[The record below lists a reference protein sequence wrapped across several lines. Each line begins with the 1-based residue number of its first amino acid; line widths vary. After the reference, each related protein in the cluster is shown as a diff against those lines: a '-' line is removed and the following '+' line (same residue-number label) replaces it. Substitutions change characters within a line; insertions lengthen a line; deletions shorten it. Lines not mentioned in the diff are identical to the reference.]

1 VNIFL
6 HIIVL
11 LIFHR
16 WVKQEKRNMKSI
28 ISLMFAIALIPGLG
42 LATLCNGQT
51 MAIGHVSA
59 EVIESVSASSQA
71 VTSLALGTSTSGT
84 SSSVELGAM
93 TINSGSN
100 VTVGVVIKPAAL
112 SDSQGNGFTIDPALN
127 HNSLASVAQS
137 NGSQTLQLNGTANLA
152 ADQASGLYQGSYTV
166 VFAYN

>member
-1 VNIFL
+1 
-6 HIIVL
+6 
-11 LIFHR
+11 
-16 WVKQEKRNMKSI
+16 
-28 ISLMFAIALIPGLG
+28 MFAIALIPGLG
-42 LATLCNGQT
+42 LATRCNGQT
-51 MAIGHVSA
+51 LAIGHVSA

-71 VTSLALGTSTSGT
+71 VTSLALDASTSGT
-84 SSSVELGAM
+84 LSGVDLGAM

-127 HNSLASVAQS
+127 NNALASVARS
-137 NGSQTLQLNGTANLA
+137 NGSQTLQLNGTANLS